1 MHENSIMEG
10 VESATVTCSGE
21 RCFRGSNLIGDVSRD
36 EEWMYFYF
44 KHVQSLFDNIFFTR
58 ERKELKNLD
67 FHERINNFSSIEF
80 LPTTSRAKP
89 IRPHCSRFFS
99 RYLFTLHS
107 SVEPAFA
114 STCQE

>member
-44 KHVQSLFDNIFFTR
+44 KHVQSLFDNIFFHTR
-58 ERKELKNLD
+58 KKRVEE
-67 FHERINNFSSIEF
+67 
-80 LPTTSRAKP
+80 
-89 IRPHCSRFFS
+89 SRFS
-99 RYLFTLHS
+99 R
-107 SVEPAFA
+107 EDK
-114 STCQE
+114 